1 MQFPTIPLVL
11 VGHCGAGGGGVF
23 DKQGQGLTVELRK
36 LGVFFFLRWNKLCSS
51 TCFFWERSMNM
62 NVKHSFQFCCFW
74 SQCSWF
80 RLTSGLFTV

>member
-11 VGHCGAGGGGVF
+11 VGHCGAGGGVF

-51 TCFFWERSMNM
+51 TCFFLGTLHEYE
-62 NVKHSFQFCCFW
+62 C
-74 SQCSWF
+74 
-80 RLTSGLFTV
+80 